1 MKLKH
6 KWRSFWKEVELKVRV
21 MRAAAANLFTGGDIV
36 PTGRLFAIIVRADGT
51 RESLGLIATKVV
63 TTVFVNYIVDGLQA
77 SSTDISLFRFHDC
90 GTGVTAEAIGD
101 TALVTQYGGARA
113 SGSQSEGASANIYRS
128 IGTIS
133 FTSTLAIVEHGLF
146 SIITAGT
153 LCDRS
158 VFAAINVING
168 DSIEFTYELT
178 VPAGS

>member
-6 KWRSFWKEVELKVRV
+6 KWRSFWLEVDLKVRV
-21 MRAAAANLFTGGDIV
+21 MRAALSNLITGGDIV
-36 PTGRLFAIIVRADGT
+36 PTGRLFATKINADGT

-63 TTVFVNYIVDGLQA
+63 TTAFVEYIVDGLQA
-77 SSTDISLFRFHDC
+77 SSTDVALFKFHDC

-101 TALVTQYGGARA
+101 TTLVTAYGGARA
-113 SGSQSEGASANIYRS
+113 TGSQAEGASANIYKS
-128 IGTIS
+128 VGTIS

-146 SIITAGT
+146 SIITSGT